1 MIKRNAAQQNF
12 DLSSQKRPEFYRKSY
27 TDWAIYIVRI
37 FKQRQEFFS
46 KFQFHVSLPNTLHNL
61 PNVYPGNCH

>member
-27 TDWAIYIVRI
+27 TDWAIYMVRI
-37 FKQRQEFFS
+37 FIQRQEFF
-46 KFQFHVSLPNTLHNL
+46 PNFSFM
-61 PNVYPGNCH
+61 